1 MRYRAALH
9 GVGSA
14 RRSAVAFQAPRSV
27 FKIFFGFCQESFF
40 SPDEFAPIDLCPTS
54 RRASYV

>member
-1 MRYRAALH
+1 MRHRAALR
-9 GVGSA
+9 GVGSS
-14 RRSAVAFQAPRSV
+14 RRSEVAYQAPRSA